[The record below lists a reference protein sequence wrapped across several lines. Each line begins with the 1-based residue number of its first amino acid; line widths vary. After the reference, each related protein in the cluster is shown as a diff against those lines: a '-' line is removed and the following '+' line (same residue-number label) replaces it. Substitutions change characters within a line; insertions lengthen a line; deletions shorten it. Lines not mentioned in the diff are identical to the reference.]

1 MTATQK
7 KWLKWATLGLIFVL
21 LAGLAYWY
29 LKPKKEQPHYVTA
42 TVERRD
48 VENSVMA
55 TGKVEALNQVDVGA
69 QVSGEVTKLYVDV
82 GQTVRK
88 GDVIAQIDP
97 ETLQN
102 GLITQQASLQQSQAN
117 LQSNQAAY
125 ATRKAALSTAQAELK
140 GKLATLQQAQSEYN
154 RMRSL
159 MAMNAVSKQEL
170 EQAAT
175 SVKTAQAAV
184 DSAQQAITTAQANL
198 VASQADIVNA
208 QATIKKSQTDV
219 NTAKKNLG
227 YTQIVAPMS
236 GTVVSITTKQ
246 GQTVNANQTAP
257 TIVTLAQLDKVRI
270 KAKIS
275 EADVVNLKPGMPVYF
290 NIIGNPDKKFQASLT
305 AIEPAPQGTTANST
319 ANSADAAVYYMGYFD
334 VPNPDGL
341 LRINMTAQVYII
353 QNKVSNVL
361 SVPAQA
367 VKKDK
372 KIGNYV
378 QVLQADGTTTRQ
390 PVKVGLTNRIN
401 TQIMSGLKEGDHV
414 VISEAASGEGNK
426 STNRRAQGG
435 PPMM

>member
-7 KWLKWATLGLIFVL
+7 KWLKWAILGLIVIS
-21 LAGLAYWY
+21 LASLAYWY
-29 LKPKKEQPHYVTA
+29 MKPKQTQPNYVTA
-42 TVERRD
+42 TVTRGD
-48 VENSVMA
+48 IENSVLA

-69 QVSGEVTKLYVDV
+69 QVSGEVTKLYVDI

-88 GDVIAQIDP
+88 GEVIAQIDP

-102 GLITQQASLQQSQAN
+102 GLITQQAGLQQSQAN
-117 LQSNQAAY
+117 LQSSQAAY
-125 ATRKAALSTAQAELK
+125 TTKQAALSTAQAELK
-140 GKLATLQQAQSEYN
+140 SKLANLAQAQSEYN
-154 RMRSL
+154 RLRSL
-159 MAMNAVSKQEL
+159 MAMDAISKQEL

-175 SVKTAQAAV
+175 GVKTAQAAV
-184 DSAQQAITTAQANL
+184 ESAQQAIATANANL
-198 VASQADIVNA
+198 LASQADIVSA
-208 QATIKKSQTDV
+208 QAAIKKSQTDV
-219 NTAKKNLG
+219 STAKKNLG
-227 YTQIVAPMS
+227 HTQIVAPMS

-290 NIIGNPDKKFQASLT
+290 NIIGNPDKKFQATLT
-305 AIEPAPQGTTANST
+305 AIEPAPQGTTANSN

-341 LRINMTAQVYII
+341 LRINMTAQVYIV

-378 QVLQADGTTTRQ
+378 QVLQADGSTIQQ
-390 PVKVGLTNRIN
+390 PVTLGLSNRID
-401 TQIMSGLKEGDHV
+401 TQILSGVKEGDKV
-414 VISEAASGEGNK
+414 VISEAASGDGNK
-426 STNRRAQGG
+426 SASKKSRGG